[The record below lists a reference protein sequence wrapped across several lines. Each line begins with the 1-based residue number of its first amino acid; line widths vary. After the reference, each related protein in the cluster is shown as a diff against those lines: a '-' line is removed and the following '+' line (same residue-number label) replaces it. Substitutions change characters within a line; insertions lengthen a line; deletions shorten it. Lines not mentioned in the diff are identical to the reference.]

1 MEKEKYDTK
10 FDVIVVGAGP
20 SGVSAAITLAKANKK
35 VLLIERGDYAGS
47 KNMYGGIMYS
57 HALNEIFP
65 NFLNEAPI
73 ERITKKHNYFMMTEK
88 EAVGVSYSD
97 KLSKDDE
104 NICFTALRSKFDK
117 WCVEEAQKA
126 GVIYAPRT
134 WVKNAIIK
142 NNFVVGVKTEIEE
155 IYGSIVI
162 IADGANSLLAKEIGL
177 RKDIDPKDVAL
188 AVKEVYQLDKNTIN
202 ERFNLLNDKDGAMIE
217 CLGYPFNEILGLS
230 FVYTNS
236 DSVSVGVGIT
246 LDELAKNSLRPYDYL
261 DQFKNHPEIAPLIKG
276 GEMVEYSAHLIPEGG
291 YKKIPKLYTNGAMV
305 VGDAAMFINNV
316 NFEGTN
322 LALVSGQ
329 LAAKAAIVALDCNDV
344 SKNTL
349 KLYENYIK
357 ESFIYKDLKS
367 YKNIMEEVKKRKKA
381 FLDFY
386 PKQATLFFKNFVEA
400 SGVEK
405 RKVYLNFI
413 CQFFKSRSFVEL
425 FKDLFTLIKMFFGV
439 FIKWAIITNYQLKQD
454 FTKSSH

>member
-57 HALNEIFP
+57 HALKEIFP

-134 WVKNAIIK
+134 LVKNAIIK

-261 DQFKNHPEIAPLIKG
+261 DQFKNHPEIAPLIKDA
-276 GEMVEYSAHLIPEGG
+276 EIIEYSAHLIPEGG

-413 CQFFKSRSFVEL
+413 CQFFKSRSFIEL

-439 FIKWAIITNYQLKQD
+439 FIK
-454 FTKSSH
+454 

>member
-1 MEKEKYDTK
+1 MGELIKRCDTN

-20 SGVSAAITLAKANKK
+20 SGVSAAISLAKANKK
-35 VLLIERGDYAGS
+35 VLLIERGDYAGA

-57 HALNEIFP
+57 HALNDIFP

-73 ERITKKHNYFMMTEK
+73 ERITKKHNYLILTEN
-88 EAVGVSYSD
+88 EAVGISYSD
-97 KLSKDDE
+97 KLLNSE
-104 NICFTALRSKFDK
+104 NNISFTAIRSKFDK

-134 WVKNAIIK
+134 LVKNAIVR
-142 NNFVVGVKTEIEE
+142 NNFVIGVKTEIEE
-155 IYGSIVI
+155 IYASIVI

-177 RKDIDPKDVAL
+177 RKDIEPKDVAL

-202 ERFNLLNDKDGAMIE
+202 DKFNLINDKDGAMIE
-217 CLGYPFNEILGLS
+217 CLGYPFNDVLGLS

-236 DSVSVGVGIT
+236 DSVSIGIGIT
-246 LDELAKNSLRPYDYL
+246 LDELAKNSLKPYDYL
-261 DQFKNHPEIAPLIKG
+261 DQFKNHPEISPLIKDG
-276 GEMVEYSAHLIPEGG
+276 KMIEYSAHLIPEGG

-305 VGDAAMFINNV
+305 IGDAAMLINNI

-367 YKNIMEEVKKRKKA
+367 YKNIIESVKKRKKS

-386 PKQATLFFKNFVEA
+386 PKQATLFFKTFVEA

-413 CQFFKSRSFVEL
+413 CQFFKSRSIIEL
-425 FKDLFTLIKMFFGV
+425 FKDLFTLIKMFLEV
-439 FIKWAIITNYQLKQD
+439 FIK
-454 FTKSSH
+454 